1 VIGSSSAVL
10 QAGLPA
16 RPAQPRT
23 TERHIRART
32 VESDERVTKESDDE
46 TNEETHV
53 AALPTPS
60 PRRLSINLDGLY
72 VLLSVI

>member
-1 VIGSSSAVL
+1 VIGSSSAGW
-10 QAGLPA
+10 AA

-23 TERHIRART
+23 KRHIRART

-53 AALPTPS
+53 AAPPTP
-60 PRRLSINLDGLY
+60 RLLINFWMG
-72 VLLSVI
+72 